1 MKRLK
6 CVAVCLAAGLVSI
19 GAMGAGAFAQTV
31 NVTQAAPAGPGWPR
45 ELSDLPHDTDYVLG
59 ELPNGMR
66 YMILPN
72 QTPPRQVALR
82 MLIDAGSMQERP
94 GEEGVAHFLE
104 HLAFRGTTKY
114 PDGEVQRALEGI

>member
-1 MKRLK
+1 MKLLK
-6 CVAVCLAAGLVSI
+6 RVAVCLAAGLVSI

-72 QTPPRQVALR
+72 QTPPGRWR
-82 MLIDAGSMQERP
+82 CGC
-94 GEEGVAHFLE
+94 
-104 HLAFRGTTKY
+104 
-114 PDGEVQRALEGI
+114 